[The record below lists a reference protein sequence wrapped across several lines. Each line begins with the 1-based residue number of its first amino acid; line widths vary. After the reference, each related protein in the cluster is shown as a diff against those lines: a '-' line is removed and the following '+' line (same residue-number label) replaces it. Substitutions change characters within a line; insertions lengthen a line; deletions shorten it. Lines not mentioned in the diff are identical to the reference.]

1 MSEEDRIIIL
11 FILTVGYWVLALLSF
26 ILSEMYLVGPIAN
39 FLLAGFWY
47 HLWRLEREKMKNEK
61 NISYWK

>member
-11 FILTVGYWVLALLSF
+11 FILTVGFWVLALFSC
-26 ILSEMYLVGPIAN
+26 ILSGMCLVGSIAA

-47 HLWRLEREKMKNEK
+47 HLWRLERKKKKNEK